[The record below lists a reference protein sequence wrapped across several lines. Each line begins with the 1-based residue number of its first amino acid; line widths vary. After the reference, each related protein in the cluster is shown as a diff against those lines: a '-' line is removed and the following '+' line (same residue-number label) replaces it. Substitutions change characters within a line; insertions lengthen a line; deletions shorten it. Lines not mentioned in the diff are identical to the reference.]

1 MGLLVII
8 FIQASF
14 YALLG
19 LGYVLIYR
27 ATRVLNLAHGDLM
40 VFGAYLFLQTLIE
53 TGGNVPLAIV
63 LGLAGSA
70 LLGAVVYEGVLR
82 PLAGYP
88 VAVGVLATIAL
99 GIVLRSVT
107 TIIWSGQTRYPA
119 EYIGELDRPIPVFA
133 GLTVSVIDALI
144 ILVAAASMIVLPILL
159 QRAAVGVSMRAV
171 AENALLASQRRIN
184 IHRVNAL
191 SWALATGM
199 AGIAGVFF
207 SLKVRLGPD
216 IWYVGLA
223 GFAPALIGGM
233 DSLRGAAVGA
243 VIVAAA
249 EVLASRFIAPQIA
262 LAAPFLVLLVAL
274 WIRPWGLYGSRE
286 ELERI

>member
-1 MGLLVII
+1 MSLLVII
-8 FIQASF
+8 MIQASF

-40 VFGAYLFLQTLIE
+40 VFGAFIFYQTLV
-53 TGGNVPLAIV
+53 TTNGSLTVAV
-63 LGLAGSA
+63 VVAFAGA
-70 LLGAVVYEGVLR
+70 VLLGVIVYAGIMR

-99 GIVLRSVT
+99 GIILRTIVT
-107 TIIWSGQTRYPA
+107 LIWSGQTRYPA
-119 EYIGELDRPIPVFA
+119 EYLGGLGRPIPLLGGVA
-133 GLTVSVIDALI
+133 ISGIDIGIVLAAAAALI
-144 ILVAAASMIVLPILL
+144 GIPVVL
-159 QRAAVGVSMRAV
+159 QRAAVGIEMRAV
-171 AENALLASQRRIN
+171 AENALLAAQRRIN
-184 IHRVNAL
+184 IHAVNAL
-191 SWALATGM
+191 SWAAATVM
-199 AGIAGVFF
+199 ATIAGVFF

-216 IWYVGLA
+216 IWFVGLA

-233 DSLRGAAVGA
+233 DSLRGVAIGA
-243 VIVAAA
+243 VIVATA
-249 EVLASRFIAPQIA
+249 EVLASRYIAPQMA

-274 WIRPWGLYGSRE
+274 WIRPWGIYGSRE

>member
-1 MGLLVII
+1 MSLLLVIL
-8 FIQASF
+8 IQASF

-40 VFGAYLFLQTLIE
+40 VFGAYLFFQALVWTS
-53 TGGNVPLAIV
+53 GNVSIALSA
-63 LGLAGSA
+63 GLVGSA
-70 LLGAVVYEGVLR
+70 LLGIVVYQGVLR

-99 GIVLRSVT
+99 GIVLRSVIT
-107 TIIWSGQTRYPA
+107 LIWSGQTRYPS
-119 EYIGELDRPIPVFA
+119 EYIGQLGRPIEIA
-133 GLTVSVIDALI
+133 SGLTVSVIDALI
-144 ILVAAASMIVLPILL
+144 IVVAIAALAGLPLLL
-159 QRAAVGVSMRAV
+159 QRASIGVDMRAV

-184 IHRVNAL
+184 IHRINAL
-191 SWALATGM
+191 SWALATVM
-199 AGIAGVFF
+199 AGVAGIFF

-233 DSLRGAAVGA
+233 DSLRGVAMGA

-249 EVLASRFIAPQIA
+249 EVLAARFIAPQIA
-262 LAAPFLVLLVAL
+262 LAAPFLILLVAL

>member
-1 MGLLVII
+1 MSLLVVIL
-8 FIQASF
+8 IQASF

-19 LGYVLIYR
+19 MGYVLIYR

-40 VFGAYLFLQTLIE
+40 VFGAFIFYQALVTTNGSLP
-53 TGGNVPLAIV
+53 VAIV
-63 LGLAGSA
+63 AAFTGAA
-70 LLGAVVYEGVLR
+70 LLGALIYGGIMR

-99 GIVLRSVT
+99 GILLRSIVT
-107 TIIWSGQTRYPA
+107 LIWSGQTRYPA
-119 EYIGELDRPIPVFA
+119 EYLGELGRPIELFA
-133 GLTVSVIDALI
+133 GIALSGIDLAIVI
-144 ILVAAASMIVLPILL
+144 VAVVAMLGTPLLL
-159 QRAAVGVSMRAV
+159 QRAAVGVEMRGV
-171 AENALLASQRRIN
+171 AENTLLAAQRGIN
-184 IHRVNAL
+184 IHTINAL
-191 SWALATGM
+191 SWAAATLM
-199 AGIAGVFF
+199 AAIAGVFF

-233 DSLRGAAVGA
+233 DSLRGVAIGA
-243 VIVAAA
+243 LIVAAA
-249 EVLASRFIAPQIA
+249 EVLASRYIAPQVA

-274 WIRPWGLYGSRE
+274 WIRPWGIYGSRE

>member
-1 MGLLVII
+1 MTLLVII
-8 FIQASF
+8 LIQASF

-19 LGYVLIYR
+19 MGYVLIYR

-40 VFGAYLFLQTLIE
+40 VFGAYLFFQTLVV
-53 TGGNVPLAIV
+53 TNGNLPIALIA
-63 LGLAGSA
+63 GLAGSA
-70 LLGAVVYEGVLR
+70 ILGALVYYGVMR

-99 GIVLRSVT
+99 GIILRAAVT
-107 TIIWSGQTRYPA
+107 VIWTGKTRYPS
-119 EYIGELDRPIPVFA
+119 EFIGQLGQPLPLGG
-133 GLTVSVIDALI
+133 GLSISLIDAI
-144 ILVAAASMIVLPILL
+144 IVLAAIVAMLGLPTLL
-159 QRAAVGVSMRAV
+159 QRAQVGVEMRGV
-171 AENALLASQRRIN
+171 AENALLAAQRRIP
-184 IHRVNAL
+184 IHRINAA
-191 SWALATGM
+191 SWALATLM
-199 AGIAGVFF
+199 AGVAGMFF

-233 DSLRGAAVGA
+233 DSLKGVAIGAI
-243 VIVAAA
+243 IVAAA
-249 EVLASRFIAPQIA
+249 EVLAARFIAPQIA

>member
-1 MGLLVII
+1 MSLLLLIL
-8 FIQASF
+8 IQASF

-40 VFGAYLFLQTLIE
+40 VFGAFVFYQALVLSNGSLSFATAAGAAGAVIL
-53 TGGNVPLAIV
+53 GAIV
-63 LGLAGSA
+63 YLGIM
-70 LLGAVVYEGVLR
+70 R

-99 GIVLRSVT
+99 GISLRSIVT
-107 TIIWSGQTRYPA
+107 LIWSGQTRYPA
-119 EYIGELDRPIPVFA
+119 EFLGQLGQPIPLVF
-133 GLTVSVIDALI
+133 GLSISGVDVAI
-144 ILVAAASMIVLPILL
+144 ILAAIIAMLGFPVLL
-159 QRAAVGVSMRAV
+159 QRAAIGVEMRGV
-171 AENALLASQRRIN
+171 AENALLAAQRGIN
-184 IHRVNAL
+184 IHSINAL
-191 SWALATGM
+191 SWATATLM
-199 AGIAGVFF
+199 ATVAGVFF

-233 DSLRGAAVGA
+233 DSLRGVAIGA
-243 VIVAAA
+243 LIVAAA
-249 EVLASRFIAPQIA
+249 EVLASRYIAPQIA

-274 WIRPWGLYGSRE
+274 WIRPWGIFGSRE

>member
-1 MGLLVII
+1 MSLLIVIV
-8 FIQASF
+8 IQAGF

-40 VFGAYLFLQTLIE
+40 VFGAFIFYQA
-53 TGGNVPLAIV
+53 LANSNG
-63 LGLAGSA
+63 GLATAVLAACVGA
-70 LLGAVVYEGVLR
+70 MLLGALVYTGIMR

-99 GIVLRSVT
+99 GIGLRSIVT
-107 TIIWSGQTRYPA
+107 LIWSGQTRYPS
-119 EYIGELDRPIPVFA
+119 EYVGQLGRPIEIAAGVFISGIDAVIVVFA
-133 GLTVSVIDALI
+133 ALA
-144 ILVAAASMIVLPILL
+144 LVGIPLLL
-159 QRAAVGVSMRAV
+159 QRAAIGVDMRGV
-171 AENALLASQRRIN
+171 AENALLAAQRGIN
-184 IHRVNAL
+184 IHVINAL
-191 SWALATGM
+191 SWAAATLM
-199 AGIAGVFF
+199 ATVAGVFF

-233 DSLRGAAVGA
+233 DSLRGVAIGA

-249 EVLASRFIAPQIA
+249 EVLAARYIAPQIA
-262 LAAPFLVLLVAL
+262 LAAPFLVLLIAL
-274 WIRPWGLYGSRE
+274 WIRPWGIYGTRE